1 MEPNDAFF
9 GGIPPEDDKNP
20 VLYTVEPVGP
30 GFEPL
35 LRMNLPG
42 VTINQQSSVLALLV
56 ALGILILLV
65 SWSDS

>member
-1 MEPNDAFF
+1 VEPNDAFF

-35 LRMNLPG
+35 LKMNLPG
-42 VTINQQSSVLALLV
+42 VTINQQSPMFWLAI
-56 ALGILILLV
+56 LGFLILMV